1 MRNFHEHGW
10 SDWSL
15 TPYGHGNGGGGP
27 TREMVERARR
37 MADLDGLP
45 RLELGTVDGFFEA
58 VEAEAADGAPVPVWQ
73 GELYFEMHRGTL
85 TSQVMTKVGNRRN
98 ERLLHEAELW
108 WTMLGW
114 PDEVA
119 SELDRLWKDLLV
131 QQFHDILP
139 GSSIAWVHADA
150 EAEHARITER
160 LEKLIAAGARRPG
173 AGARG
178 RGVGPEP
185 SPDRGGRG
193 AGDARRRR
201 PGAAARGRRLRLSRR
216 RCPPWAS
223 SLRPPPCSRRAD
235 EVVVSDRY
243 LSNAIW
249 SVEWD
254 DDGRAGLG
262 PLAGPRP

>member
-1 MRNFHEHGW
+1 M
-10 SDWSL
+10 
-15 TPYGHGNGGGGP
+15 
-27 TREMVERARR
+27 
-37 MADLDGLP
+37 
-45 RLELGTVDGFFEA
+45 
-58 VEAEAADGAPVPVWQ
+58 PVWQ

-160 LEKLIAAGARRPG
+160 LEKLIAAGLACLAPGPVAVASARSRARTEVVVAPVTPSGPG
-173 AGARG
+173 PVQQLAGGGCAFLTPVPAMGVVPAERRRARGGQRG
-178 RGVGPEP
+178 RGVRSEP
-185 SPDRGGRG
+185 VERLSGGG
-193 AGDARRRR
+193 VGRRR
-201 PGAAARGRRLRLSRR
+201 G
-216 RCPPWAS
+216 
-223 SLRPPPCSRRAD
+223 
-235 EVVVSDRY
+235 
-243 LSNAIW
+243 
-249 SVEWD
+249 
-254 DDGRAGLG
+254 AGLG
-262 PLAGPRP
+262 PVAGARP